1 MSTAPG
7 RAFQEIAPSQ
17 QVVDGPFQVLETG
30 VHAVF
35 SHDEYQVPASLDGRK
50 PEDLLE
56 SAPEPVSNNGI
67 ADSASCDKSK
77 AGFCFVIGEG
87 PQYKKIVDPNP
98 AFSANLGKPS
108 AAS

>member
-1 MSTAPG
+1 MK
-7 RAFQEIAPSQ
+7 I
-17 QVVDGPFQVLETG
+17 G

-35 SHDEYQVPASLDGRK
+35 SHDKYQVPASLDGRK
-50 PEDLLE
+50 PEDLLK

-77 AGFCFVIGEG
+77 ASFCFVIGEG
-87 PQYKKIVDPNP
+87 SQYEKIVNPNP
-98 AFSANLGKPS
+98 AFSAYLGKPS